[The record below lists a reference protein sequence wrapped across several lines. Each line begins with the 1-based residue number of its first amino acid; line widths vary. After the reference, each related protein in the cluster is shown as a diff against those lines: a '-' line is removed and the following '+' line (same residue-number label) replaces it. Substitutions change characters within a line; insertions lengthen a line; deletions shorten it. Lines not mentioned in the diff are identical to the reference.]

1 MPGVTKANSGDTGS
15 VAEPKVL
22 WPSLAIVFSVSSFLA
37 LYPGVEQV
45 LARMREWLTDEFGW
59 LYLLV
64 AFAAFIFMLWLAFGR
79 YGRVK
84 LGREE
89 DVPEFSDISWI
100 AMLFCAGVGIAL
112 ISWAFVEPV
121 YFLIR
126 PPLGAEPGSGE
137 AIELAAM
144 YPFHHWGVVA
154 WAIYGMPALPV
165 AYSLFVRRD
174 RHLRFS
180 HACRGVIGEWSDGV
194 VGKLI
199 DFIVIF
205 SIIGAV
211 GTSLGLAIPLVT
223 RMASAVFGI
232 EESFALNLAVLAVWT
247 LIFGWSVYRGL
258 DRGIRVLSDINVGL
272 ALFLLVFVLVV
283 GPTAFILNLW
293 ANSFGLVIDNFIRAS
308 FWTDPIA
315 RNRFPQDWTI
325 FYWAWWFA
333 YSPMMGIFVGRLS
346 RGRTVRQVVVNG
358 VLWPALGSSAFF
370 AIWGGY
376 AIHLTTQNLLPVD
389 QILTAEG
396 MPAAVVAILQT
407 LPLAKV
413 TLVAFALLSFVFL
426 ATTLDS
432 SAYAVACVCTREMP
446 AHGDPPRWLRM
457 LWTFAIAG
465 LGVGLLKVGGLDA
478 VQLSTLVGAFPLL
491 FVFVLLALSFWR
503 LIHRDFSGLTALE
516 PLARSLPR
524 ADSSAER
531 DG

>member
-1 MPGVTKANSGDTGS
+1 MSGAAKARAGNGGS
-15 VAEPKVL
+15 RAEPQIL
-22 WPSLAIVFSVSSFLA
+22 WPSLAIVIAVSSFLA
-37 LYPGVEQV
+37 LYPGVEPV
-45 LARMREWLTDEFGW
+45 LAQMREWLTNDFGW
-59 LYLLV
+59 IYLLV
-64 AFAAFIFMLWLAFGR
+64 SFAAFAFMLWLACGR
-79 YGRVK
+79 YGCIK

-89 DVPEFSDISWI
+89 DVPEFSDVSWI

-126 PPLGAEPGSGE
+126 PPFGAEAGSSE

-144 YPFHHWGVVA
+144 YPFHHWGVIA
-154 WAIYGMPALPV
+154 WSIYGLPALPV

-180 HACRGVIGEWSDGV
+180 HACRGVIGEWSEGA

-205 SIIGAV
+205 SIIGGV

-223 RMASAVFGI
+223 RMASALFHI
-232 EESFALNLAVLAVWT
+232 EESFALNLAVLSIWT

-258 DRGIRVLSDINVGL
+258 DRGIRVLSDVNVGL
-272 ALFLLVFVLVV
+272 ALLLLVFVLVV

-293 ANSFGLVIDNFIRAS
+293 ANSFGLAIDNFFRAS

-315 RNRFPQDWTI
+315 RGRFPQDWTI
-325 FYWAWWFA
+325 FYWAWWIA
-333 YSPMMGIFVGRLS
+333 YSPMMGIFVGRIS
-346 RGRTVRQVVVNG
+346 RGRSVRQVVVNA

-376 AIHLTTQNLLPVD
+376 AIYLTAQNLLPVD
-389 QILTAEG
+389 QILTEEG

-407 LPLAKV
+407 LPMARL

-446 AHGDPPRWLRM
+446 ARGDPPRWLRM

-465 LGVGLLKVGGLDA
+465 LGVGLMQVEGLDA
-478 VQLSTLVGAFPLL
+478 VRLSTLVGAFPLL

-503 LIHRDFSGLTALE
+503 LIHRDFAALVAPE
-516 PLARSLPR
+516 PLVRSAPR
-524 ADSSAER
+524 AESRPEE
-531 DG
+531 GG